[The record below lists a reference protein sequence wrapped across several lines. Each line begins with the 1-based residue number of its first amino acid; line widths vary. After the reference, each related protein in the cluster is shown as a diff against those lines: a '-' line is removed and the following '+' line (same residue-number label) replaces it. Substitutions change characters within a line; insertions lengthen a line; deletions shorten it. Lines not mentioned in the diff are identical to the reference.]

1 MTDFPPVAILTRPA
15 GGRASAGGPGGVR
28 GLGAAAWVALALGLA
43 GLGYRIF
50 AVLRGIPPT
59 NSDEGTIGL
68 AALHIAEGRAFPV
81 YFYGQH
87 YMGTLEAYLAAPI
100 VVFTGPTVL
109 ALRVPNLLLYAVF
122 LLVMWLMTRRL
133 YTAWFAT
140 FVVGILAFGSDRILR
155 NQLIAGGGYP
165 EINPAG
171 AALVLLSV
179 VLASRRSIPLY
190 GLFGLIAGL
199 MVWDDQLV
207 APYVAA
213 AVVVLLVGGVGRR
226 AALALGVG
234 AVVGALPLI
243 IHDVTSRWRDTVIPT
258 FLNLSGGGEEASLYD
273 RFFGGFVFGMPMA
286 GGMCHPGRCEPW
298 QMWWGPAWVVLVAV
312 AGVLAWRCLRRAR
325 AGTPPDRAEVVRQT
339 ARLALLIAG
348 VVSLLMFLRSN
359 PAGNSPVES
368 SRYLHC
374 LLISL
379 PAVLWPLW
387 AAVTRRTGW
396 LRWAGVVG
404 LAAVTFTAGFAT
416 VSVLRNVAFIDA
428 IDDRQSAL
436 LADLERRGVTRFYTE
451 YWTCNHIAYLADERV
466 VCAVV
471 DDDLSH
477 GFDRYFP
484 YRAEVAAAPRQTFA
498 LPEGSPASAALR
510 DYLEARDVAFTHEVV
525 AGYDVYQPAVRV
537 PLPLG

>member
-1 MTDFPPVAILTRPA
+1 
-15 GGRASAGGPGGVR
+15 
-28 GLGAAAWVALALGLA
+28 
-43 GLGYRIF
+43 
-50 AVLRGIPPT
+50 
-59 NSDEGTIGL
+59 
-68 AALHIAEGRAFPV
+68 
-81 YFYGQH
+81 
-87 YMGTLEAYLAAPI
+87 
-100 VVFTGPTVL
+100 
-109 ALRVPNLLLYAVF
+109 
-122 LLVMWLMTRRL
+122 MWLLTRRL

-140 FVVGILAFGSDRILR
+140 FVVGILALGSDRILR

-213 AVVVLLVGGVGRR
+213 AVVVLLVGGVDRR
-226 AALALGVG
+226 AALAVGAG

-243 IHDVTSRWRDTVIPT
+243 IHDVTSPWRDTVIPT
-258 FLNLSGGGEEASLYD
+258 FLNLSGGGVEASGYD

-312 AGVLAWRCLRRAR
+312 AGVLAWRCLRQAR
-325 AGTPPDRAEVVRQT
+325 AATSKDRGEAVRQT
-339 ARLALLIAG
+339 ARLALLVAG

-359 PAGNSPVES
+359 AAGNTPVES

-379 PAVLWPLW
+379 PAALWPLW
-387 AAVTRRTGW
+387 AAVTRRTDW
-396 LRWAGVVG
+396 ARWVGVVG
-404 LAAVTFTAGFAT
+404 LVAVTFTAAFAT

-436 LADLERRGVTRFYTE
+436 LADLERRGVTHFYTE
-451 YWTCNHIAYLADERV
+451 YWTCNHIAYLSDERV

-471 DDDLSH
+471 ADDLDH

-484 YRAEVAAAPRQTFA
+484 YRAEVAADPRQTFA
-498 LPEGSPASAALR
+498 LPVGSPASTALR
-510 DYLEARDVAFTHEVV
+510 DYLDERDVAYSHEVV
-525 AGYDVYQPAVRV
+525 AGYDLYEPAVRV
-537 PLPLG
+537 ALPLG